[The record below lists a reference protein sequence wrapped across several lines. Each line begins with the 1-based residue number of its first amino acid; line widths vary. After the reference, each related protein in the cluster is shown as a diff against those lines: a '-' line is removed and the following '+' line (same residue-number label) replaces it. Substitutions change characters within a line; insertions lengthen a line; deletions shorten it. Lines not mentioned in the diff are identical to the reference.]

1 LNIYTG
7 NNLKEVHSEE
17 ALITKLKTEEDSQQQ
32 QLVELTIEINQ
43 LAHPT
48 HQI

>member
-1 LNIYTG
+1 VT
-7 NNLKEVHSEE
+7 
-17 ALITKLKTEEDSQQQ
+17 TKLKTEEDLQQQ

>member
-1 LNIYTG
+1 LNIYAG

-17 ALITKLKTEEDSQQQ
+17 VVTTKLKSEEDLQQK